1 MTPCKWLSPVSDNF
15 MMVRKMGGKKKKR
28 LAQILNFTKYF
39 DPYAAIC
46 MSYSKN
52 EVLCSYHKNIS
63 WRTLIKSEEHIKEGF
78 FIFIILY
85 IIHSQRRTFMC
96 ESKYIKLTLFYCLV
110 KQADLHHFF
119 RNTVLEWKKYT
130 VTDESQYGAAMW
142 VTAELLRERWW
153 HEVTTMTNTF
163 YKNQF

>member
-1 MTPCKWLSPVSDNF
+1 MAVTSKWYLHDGQKNGQQ
-15 MMVRKMGGKKKKR
+15 KEKW
-28 LAQILNFTKYF
+28 LAQILNSTKYF

-63 WRTLIKSEEHIKEGF
+63 WQTLIKNEEHIKEGLF
-78 FIFIILY
+78 YFYY

-96 ESKYIKLTLFYCLV
+96 ESKYIEMTLFYCLV

-142 VTAELLRERWW
+142 VTAELLIRERWW